1 MSGGENNHRQ
11 IHRFS
16 MTLLMD
22 NPLHREVW
30 RIISALPVR
39 ERTASVSLAV
49 CRTFGERRF
58 TEEDREML
66 REVIRQELQNV
77 RLAVPAQSSNA
88 DSAVNA
94 VNNVNEDVT
103 DYLKSL
109 KCS

>member
-1 MSGGENNHRQ
+1 MSAGENNRRQ

-16 MTLLMD
+16 MTLSMD

-77 RLAVPAQSSNA
+77 RLAVPAQSSEA
-88 DSAVNA
+88 GRAVD
-94 VNNVNEDVT
+94 NVNEDVT